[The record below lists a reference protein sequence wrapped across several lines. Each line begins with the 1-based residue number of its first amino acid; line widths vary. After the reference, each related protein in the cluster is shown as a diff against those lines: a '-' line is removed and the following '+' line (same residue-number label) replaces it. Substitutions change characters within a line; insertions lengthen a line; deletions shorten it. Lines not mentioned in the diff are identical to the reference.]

1 MDERPKDDQEGL
13 RSIGDAAG
21 GFDDDGSLPH
31 WSESASSGALAGS
44 EPTWDDTHSRVD
56 FASEDLDR
64 SERASDSE
72 FNPSLLPPEGSS
84 DWDNAG
90 SYETPSYQ
98 DDGDVYS
105 ENPDDFGA
113 MPRISTD
120 EEDVAQVTDGKGGGR
135 DLPTAVLAGVG
146 LAVIALICFTL
157 GKPATVVL
165 LAVALGA
172 AAMEWFHNLRQ
183 VGYSPATLLGIA
195 ACAVAPIA
203 TYWRGVEAMPM
214 VIFFSLVVGSLW
226 YLLGVGSER
235 PVPNLGVTMLGIS
248 YIGIL
253 GSYGALMLKEPNG
266 IGMLLA
272 AVIVTVA
279 YDVGALFVGTTV
291 GRSPLSEASPNKTK
305 EGLVGGGLLAIAAA
319 VGVVGIGGITPF
331 GDVPGGV
338 MPEALA
344 LGLVAAVMAPLGD
357 LFESLM
363 KRDLG
368 VKDMGS
374 ILPGHGGILDRFDAL
389 LFVLPST
396 YYLVRLFDLF

>member
-1 MDERPKDDQEGL
+1 
-13 RSIGDAAG
+13 
-21 GFDDDGSLPH
+21 
-31 WSESASSGALAGS
+31 
-44 EPTWDDTHSRVD
+44 
-56 FASEDLDR
+56 
-64 SERASDSE
+64 
-72 FNPSLLPPEGSS
+72 
-84 DWDNAG
+84 
-90 SYETPSYQ
+90 
-98 DDGDVYS
+98 
-105 ENPDDFGA
+105 
-113 MPRISTD
+113 
-120 EEDVAQVTDGKGGGR
+120 
-135 DLPTAVLAGVG
+135 
-146 LAVIALICFTL
+146 ALICFKL

-203 TYWRGVEAMPM
+203 TYWRGAEAMPM

-279 YDVGALFVGTTV
+279 YDVGAFFVGTTV

-396 YYLVRLFDLF
+396 YYLVRLFDIF

>member
-1 MDERPKDDQEGL
+1 
-13 RSIGDAAG
+13 
-21 GFDDDGSLPH
+21 
-31 WSESASSGALAGS
+31 
-44 EPTWDDTHSRVD
+44 
-56 FASEDLDR
+56 
-64 SERASDSE
+64 
-72 FNPSLLPPEGSS
+72 
-84 DWDNAG
+84 
-90 SYETPSYQ
+90 
-98 DDGDVYS
+98 
-105 ENPDDFGA
+105 
-113 MPRISTD
+113 
-120 EEDVAQVTDGKGGGR
+120 
-135 DLPTAVLAGVG
+135 
-146 LAVIALICFTL
+146 
-157 GKPATVVL
+157 
-165 LAVALGA
+165 VALGA

-203 TYWRGVEAMPM
+203 TYWRGPEAMPM
-214 VIFFSLVVGSLW
+214 VIFFSLVIGSLW

-235 PVPNLGVTMLGIS
+235 PVPNLGVTMLGIC

-253 GSYGALMLKEPNG
+253 GSYGALMLTAPNG

-279 YDVGALFVGTTV
+279 YDVGAFFVGTAV